1 MNPILHR
8 STAPSVKETLSPG
21 VLNFLWYLLEVQEE
35 KRHHRFQLKPL
46 AGRQHIRHTVE
57 PLSKPAE
64 YDITVGGDEAL
75 VAASLIVSATES
87 SLMMRLEGVETDG

>member
-57 PLSKPAE
+57 PLSNPAE

-75 VAASLIVSATES
+75 VAASFIVAVTEI
-87 SLMMRLEGVETDG
+87 RLVMSREEVESDG